1 MIEKVVLFLLRNQFV
16 TSTLSESRRVFQV
29 KQSSGIGFVASG
41 ETSDSVFL
49 AVMERQFFLK
59 QEVKGERKI
68 KAYLDTETT

>member
-16 TSTLSESRRVFQV
+16 TSTLSESGSVFQV
-29 KQSSGIGFVASG
+29 KQGSGIGFVASG